1 MPGDIFDGTA
11 ASDGD
16 HCAPII
22 GYHRAPLS
30 QKFGAPRQPN
40 LVPLT
45 SVIEMLPPY
54 DTPAAF
60 EGLETFSHIW
70 VSWQFHHNYR
80 KKDTNQ
86 TDSSFRAQVRPPRLG
101 GNQKI
106 GVFASRSMYR
116 PSGLGLS
123 VVTLDRIEI
132 VEGRVL
138 LVIKGADM
146 IDGTPI
152 IDIKPYVAY
161 SDAITHGESGFAPT
175 APALLEV
182 VMTTPAYEQF
192 MTVVNARQTGEIDS
206 NNCDNVNN
214 HDDVDNQDASQTLK
228 NATIVS
234 SIHNVQ
240 SQLLISDMAIIQ
252 ALIAQD
258 PRPAYRRNEIDKSF
272 VMRYKSIDVSF
283 QLIDSGQ
290 LQITAVVA
298 V

>member
-1 MPGDIFDGTA
+1 MLDDNPLLDN
-11 ASDGD
+11 D
-16 HCAPII
+16 HRAPII

-40 LVPLT
+40 LVALT
-45 SVIEMLPPY
+45 SVIEMLAPY

-60 EGLETFSHIW
+60 DGLDKFSHIW

-80 KKDTNQ
+80 YKNNNET
-86 TDSSFRAQVRPPRLG
+86 SSRFRAQVRPPRLG

-123 VVTLDRIEI
+123 VVKLEQIEI
-132 VEGRVL
+132 VQGRVL
-138 LVIKGADM
+138 LIVKGADM

-161 SDAITHGESGFAPT
+161 SDALTQAESGFAPT

-182 VMTTPAYEQF
+182 TMTEAAVEQF
-192 MTVVNARQTGEIDS
+192 AMLVSAGAPVDPNTG
-206 NNCDNVNN
+206 
-214 HDDVDNQDASQTLK
+214 DASSSAAK
-228 NATIVS
+228 KVAKSATVAAMV
-234 SIHNVQ
+234 HNIQ
-240 SQLLISDMAIIQ
+240 SQLIASDISIIKE
-252 ALIAQD
+252 LIAQD
-258 PRPAYRRNEIDKSF
+258 PRPAYRRKEIATPF
-272 VMRYKSIDVSF
+272 VMRYKSVDVSF
-283 QLIDSGQ
+283 QLMASEQ
-290 LQITAVVA
+290 LQITAVVT